1 MSSGAGGTVVLV
13 VDVVLDVV
21 DVLVVVL
28 DVLDVVLD
36 VVELDVVELV
46 LDVVLDVVEVV
57 GVGCTT
63 HPDATKAVAMTS
75 PLMYEPLRRGP
86 RDRAR

>member
-1 MSSGAGGTVVLV
+1 MSSGAGSTVVLV
-13 VDVVLDVV
+13 VVVLDVV
-21 DVLVVVL
+21 DVLDVVL
-28 DVLDVVLD
+28 DVLD

-46 LDVVLDVVEVV
+46 DDVVLDDVVEVV

-63 HPDATKAVAMTS
+63 HPEATMAAAMTN
-75 PLMYEPLRRGP
+75 PPMYEPLRRGP